1 MRTLLEKF
9 ITENIDNAYRFALL
23 YTKNRE
29 DAEDVVNESV
39 IKALCAVKSLKN
51 PQNMKTWFYK
61 IIINT
66 AYTYQKKKKRELPS
80 EIPPDT
86 ASANDD
92 YLRVTLGGVLE
103 KLSEEQRTII
113 VLRFFEDMKISSIA
127 KLLSVN
133 ENTAKTRLYRAV
145 EALRRE
151 YER

>member
-39 IKALCAVKSLKN
+39 IRALCAVKSLKN

-66 AYTYQKKKKRELPS
+66 AYTYQKKKKRELLS
-80 EIPPDT
+80 EIPLDK
-86 ASANDD
+86 ASENDD

-145 EALRRE
+145 EAFRRE

>member
-1 MRTLLEKF
+1 MRTLFEKF
-9 ITENIDNAYRFALL
+9 ITENVDNAYRFALL

-39 IKALCAVKSLKN
+39 IKALGALNGLKN

-66 AYTYQKKKKRELPS
+66 AYTYQKKKKRELFS
-80 EIPPDT
+80 EIPIDKP
-86 ASANDD
+86 SENDD

-103 KLSEEQRTII
+103 KLSEEQRLII
-113 VLRFFEDMKISSIA
+113 ALRFFEDMTIASIA
-127 KLLSVN
+127 KVMSVN

-145 EALRRE
+145 AALRRE
-151 YER
+151 YEK

>member
-66 AYTYQKKKKRELPS
+66 AYTYQKKKKREQPS

-103 KLSEEQRTII
+103 KLSEEQRMII